1 MIFEV
6 RIGIRLSF
14 FMKWKEW
21 AFRDHQSS
29 GFNIGM
35 LASSYVVGRRHLIA
49 PLPTPTGEATTHI
62 SNTNATNG
70 NPHRSTYSD
79 PAASNTRQLVVLL
92 SYWHWHT
99 MCSTYHFTMENVKIK
114 ISPAKK
120 IVKWRLFYLFGFVIC
135 SVRNT
140 WKSRATDVT
149 KNFQKGWKKS
159 RVSIL

>member
-1 MIFEV
+1 MN
-6 RIGIRLSF
+6 
-14 FMKWKEW
+14 WKEW

-49 PLPTPTGEATTHI
+49 PLPTPTGEATTHV

-70 NPHRSTYSD
+70 NPHRPTLTQLHR
-79 PAASNTRQLVVLL
+79 PCQLVVLL

-149 KNFQKGWKKS
+149 KNFQKREKC